1 MNSPVIIITGASR
14 GLGAAA
20 AKIAARMG
28 AAVVLNSRSAYALEK
43 VAAEIRAA
51 GGQALTLPG
60 DVSSPEMCNQLV
72 SESVAQFG
80 RLDAVV
86 NNAGV
91 IRPIALIADADPDE
105 WQRLFEINLVGPLR
119 LVQVTLPHLRASRGR
134 VINVSSGAA
143 VKVVQGWG
151 AYSASKAALNHF
163 TRTVAVEEPLV
174 TSIALR
180 PGAID
185 TEMQATIRVDGER
198 GMMPAAHAQFSALYL
213 EQKLLPPEAPGRALA
228 ILALYAPPEMS
239 GEFISWDD
247 ARVQAL
253 YAHESC

>member
-20 AKIAARMG
+20 AKIAARLG
-28 AAVVLNSRSAYALEK
+28 ATVVLNARSVDALEK
-43 VAAEIRAA
+43 VAAEIRVA
-51 GGQALTLPG
+51 GGQVLALPG
-60 DVSSPEMCNQLV
+60 DVSQPDVCHQLV
-72 SESVAQFG
+72 SESVARFG

-91 IRPIALIADADPDE
+91 IRPIAPISTANPDE

-119 LVQVTLPHLRASRGR
+119 LIQAALPHLRESRGR
-134 VINVSSGAA
+134 VVNVSSGAA

-163 TRTVAVEEPLV
+163 TQTLAAEEPLV
-174 TSIALR
+174 TSLALR

-185 TEMQATIRVDGER
+185 TEMQVTIRADGER
-198 GMMPAAHAQFSALYL
+198 GMTPEAHGQFSGLYR
-213 EQKLLPPEAPGRALA
+213 EQKLLRPEVPGRALA
-228 ILALYAPPEMS
+228 TLALHAPPELN
-239 GEFISWDD
+239 GEFVSWDD
-247 ARVQAL
+247 SRVQAL
-253 YAHESC
+253 YAGASY